1 MMQNPDAE
9 RISYVQ
15 AKYIDE
21 LMNKPHVIGVA
32 VGMKQTDGETTKIPA
47 LVVMVDEKVPLDTLA
62 EDERIPS
69 ELEGVPVDVQ
79 AMGTFTTFNT
89 GE

>member
-1 MMQNPDAE
+1 MMMQHPEAD

-21 LMNKPHVIGVA
+21 LMNKPHVVGVA
-32 VGMKQTDGETTKIPA
+32 VGMKQIDGETTQTPA
-47 LVVMVDEKVPLDTLA
+47 LVVMVDEKVPLDTL
-62 EDERIPS
+62 EVHERIPS

-79 AMGTFTTFNT
+79 AMGTFTTF
-89 GE
+89 